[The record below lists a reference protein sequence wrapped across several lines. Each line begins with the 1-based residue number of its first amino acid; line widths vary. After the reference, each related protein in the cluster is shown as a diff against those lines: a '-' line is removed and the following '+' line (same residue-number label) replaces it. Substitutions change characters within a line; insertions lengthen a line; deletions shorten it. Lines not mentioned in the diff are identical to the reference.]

1 MHLCITTDV
10 IKVVDRTYAA
20 SFNKLHGIFEKV
32 YYFLIYFKRAFISC
46 REYDGF
52 NVYLNRKGMNK
63 PMQKYVPKEKP
74 SMVLLEDPDL
84 EPGMTYQVVVKT
96 VSGKVYSRPTTQN
109 VTLVL
114 E

>member
-1 MHLCITTDV
+1 MWIFFV
-10 IKVVDRTYAA
+10 I
-20 SFNKLHGIFEKV
+20 N
-32 YYFLIYFKRAFISC
+32 
-46 REYDGF
+46 REFDGF

-63 PMQKYVPKEKP
+63 PMQKFVPKEKP
-74 SMVLLEDPDL
+74 PMVLLEDPDI
-84 EPGMTYQVVVKT
+84 EPGMVYQVVVKT